1 MSDKRLFDH
10 DPLTGITRWFQYDD
24 SDKSFT
30 IQTQQETEELIEQN
44 KRESNDASSGWTGD
58 WHKVAS
64 IPLSIF
70 VRLQKEGI
78 VNDQEAMKKWLN
90 DPSNSFFRT
99 KHGTV

>member
-1 MSDKRLFDH
+1 MDKRLFEQ
-10 DPLTGITRWFQYDD
+10 DPLTGITRWFHYDD
-24 SDKSFT
+24 SEKAFY
-30 IQTQQETEELIEQN
+30 IETQQDTEGLIEQN

-90 DPSNSFFRT
+90 DPSNAYFRT